1 MAPADQDLDAII
13 ERLTPYRLS
22 RNVGAIACL
31 PFMTLHPI
39 KHFLS
44 HIFYG
49 WRMVGLVSAIRIVGG
64 GLHQYGFTVF
74 FLPIS
79 QDLGLSRA
87 ATSLAFSL
95 SRAQGAIEA
104 PLVGYLVDR
113 FGPRPVIVAATL
125 LAGIGYILL
134 SWVNTYTDFLIV
146 YLGVI
151 SLAFVA
157 GFVHSP
163 MVIAN
168 SWFIRQRARAMTVVS
183 AAVPVGG
190 ALISPLLAFGVSSLG
205 WRWAALLSGC
215 AFLIFCVP
223 LSFGVRRSPESMGLL
238 PDGDLPRDAA
248 RRDALRQAAENNHQS
263 GADLTAAQAMKTIV
277 FWLLVISMMAR
288 VAAYSTV
295 TVHFVPLMVWKGL
308 GQEESAFLLGAFAF
322 INMVAHFIIGWIADK
337 MNKPALMSLCHLLC
351 ALAVLPLVGSAAV
364 WQLWLFT
371 TVFTFLDASFP
382 VVWATVGDFYGRR
395 YFATIRGMMSFF
407 YMWGSFAGPIFAG
420 AVYDRTESYGA
431 VLWTLFAILSLAT
444 FLNTLLIK
452 PWRQRMG
459 ALGDQAMASAH

>member
-1 MAPADQDLDAII
+1 
-13 ERLTPYRLS
+13 
-22 RNVGAIACL
+22 
-31 PFMTLHPI
+31 
-39 KHFLS
+39 
-44 HIFYG
+44 
-49 WRMVGLVSAIRIVGG
+49 MVGLVSAIRIVGG

-113 FGPRPVIVAATL
+113 FGPRPVIVVATL

-134 SWVNTYTDFLIV
+134 SWVDSYTGFLIV

-163 MVIAN
+163 MVVAN

-190 ALISPLLAFGVSSLG
+190 ALISPLLAFGVNSMG

-215 AFLIFCVP
+215 VFLIVCVP
-223 LSFGVRRSPESMGLL
+223 LSLGVRRSPESMGLL
-238 PDGDLPRDAA
+238 PDGDLPYD
-248 RRDALRQAAENNHQS
+248 DS
-263 GADLTAAQAMKTIV
+263 GDPASKETNFGDYRTDSDSTAAQAMRTFV
-277 FWLLVISMMAR
+277 FWLLVISMMTR

-308 GQEESAFLLGAFAF
+308 SHEESAFLLGAFAF
-322 INMVAHFIIGWIADK
+322 INMVAHFVIGWIADK
-337 MNKPALMSLCHLLC
+337 VNKPMLMSACHLIC
-351 ALAVLPLVGSAAV
+351 AVAVLPLIGGASL

-407 YMWGSFAGPIFAG
+407 YMWGSFAGPVFAG
-420 AVYDRTESYGA
+420 VVYDRTESYAAVIWGLFA
-431 VLWTLFAILSLAT
+431 VLSIAT
-444 FLNTLLIK
+444 FLNIFLIK
-452 PWRQRMG
+452 PWSQRMVVLRG
-459 ALGDQAMASAH
+459 AAVSGVH